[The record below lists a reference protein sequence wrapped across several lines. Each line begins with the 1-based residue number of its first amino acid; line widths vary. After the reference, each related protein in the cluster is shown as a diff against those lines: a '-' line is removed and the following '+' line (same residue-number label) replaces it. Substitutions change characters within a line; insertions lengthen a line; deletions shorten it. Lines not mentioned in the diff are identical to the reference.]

1 MKLTRSAIAL
11 YMAIVFASG
20 GILGF
25 YANRLYA
32 VSTTQPRPAVKAQQ
46 SPQEFRKGLVS
57 FYKKRLDL
65 NDDQTQ
71 KLELILDEVSA
82 QYQAQFKKE
91 REAIR
96 PELNRI
102 RQEQIDRIT
111 QMLDPKQKE
120 KYSEL
125 LKEREEMRKQK
136 MTNHSSGP
144 GI

>member
-1 MKLTRSAIAL
+1 MKLSRSAVAL

-20 GILGF
+20 GVLGF

-32 VSTTQPRPAVKAQQ
+32 VSTTQPRPVTKAQQ

-57 FYKKRLDL
+57 FYKKRLEL

-71 KLELILDEVSA
+71 KLELILDDVSA
-82 QYQAQFKKE
+82 QYQDQFKKE

-96 PELNRI
+96 PELSRI
-102 RQEQIDRIT
+102 RQEQVDRIT
-111 QMLDPKQKE
+111 EMLDAKQRG

-125 LKEREEMRKQK
+125 LKERELMRKQK
-136 MTNHSSGP
+136 VNGHSGGP

>member
-11 YMAIVFASG
+11 YVAIVFASG
-20 GILGF
+20 GVLGF

-32 VSTTQPRPAVKAQQ
+32 VSTTQPRPAAKSQQ

-65 NDDQTQ
+65 NDEQTQ

-111 QMLDPKQKE
+111 EMLNAKQKE

-125 LKEREEMRKQK
+125 LKEREQMRKQK
-136 MTNHSSGP
+136 LTNHSGGP

>member
-11 YMAIVFASG
+11 YMAIVFVSG

-32 VSTTQPRPAVKAQQ
+32 VSTTQPRPAAKSQQ

-57 FYKKRLDL
+57 FYRKRLYL

-71 KLELILDEVSA
+71 KLELILDDVGA

-111 QMLDPKQKE
+111 EMLDAKQKE

-125 LKEREEMRKQK
+125 LKEREQMRKQK
-136 MTNHSSGP
+136 ITNHSGGP

>member
-11 YMAIVFASG
+11 YMAIVFVSG
-20 GILGF
+20 GVLGF

-32 VSTTQPRPAVKAQQ
+32 VSTTQPRPAAKSQQ

-71 KLELILDEVSA
+71 KLELILDDVGA

-111 QMLDPKQKE
+111 EMLDAKQKE

-125 LKEREEMRKQK
+125 LKEREQMRKQK
-136 MTNHSSGP
+136 MTNHSGGP

>member
-20 GILGF
+20 GVLGF

-32 VSTTQPRPAVKAQQ
+32 VSTTQPRPAAKSQQ

-65 NDDQTQ
+65 NDEQTQ

-111 QMLDPKQKE
+111 EMLNAKQKE

-125 LKEREEMRKQK
+125 LKEREQMRKQK
-136 MTNHSSGP
+136 LTNHSGGP

>member
-11 YMAIVFASG
+11 YMAIVFVSG
-20 GILGF
+20 GVLGF

-32 VSTTQPRPAVKAQQ
+32 VSTTQPRPAAKSQQ

-71 KLELILDEVSA
+71 KLELILDDVGA

-111 QMLDPKQKE
+111 EMLDAKQKE

-125 LKEREEMRKQK
+125 LKEREQMRKQK
-136 MTNHSSGP
+136 LTNHSGGP